1 RGVRVIFPLKT
12 GLFRVTHAFFL
23 ELLLSLGRSLL
34 AQSFRPVPL
43 LGNPLR
49 RSLNSYALVASLTK
63 YLFVSYNREMK
74 RSTQFR
80 LTDQARAL
88 LDAMSKA
95 DGISHTAMLEIAI
108 REAAKKRGI
117 RADSGIQAQS
127 QPGPAERH

>member
-1 RGVRVIFPLKT
+1 
-12 GLFRVTHAFFL
+12 
-23 ELLLSLGRSLL
+23 
-34 AQSFRPVPL
+34 
-43 LGNPLR
+43 
-49 RSLNSYALVASLTK
+49 
-63 YLFVSYNREMK
+63 MK

-117 RADSGIQAQS
+117 HADLRVQAESKQKS
-127 QPGPAERH
+127 TSRD